1 MADARIFADLKADHD
16 RHRELLAQIASTASG
31 DAERDRL
38 FDVFRIEVSAHA
50 AAEEESLYAMMLGK
64 PDLRDDA
71 RHSVSEHKEI
81 DDFLG
86 ELSDLDSASD
96 TWRKTFDKMR
106 HRYEH
111 HIGEEEEEMFPAAAE
126 KLSDE
131 EEARLA
137 DVFEER
143 KPKEL
148 ERAEAEPAGS
158 DERE

>member
-1 MADARIFADLKADHD
+1 MADDRIFADLKADHD
-16 RHRELLAQIASTASG
+16 RHRELLAEIASTAAG

-38 FDVFRIEVSAHA
+38 FEVFRIEVSAHA

-81 DDFLG
+81 DDFFG
-86 ELSDLDSASD
+86 ELAELDSASD
-96 TWRKTFDKMR
+96 TWRKTFEKMR

-111 HIGEEEEEMFPAAAE
+111 HIDEEEEEMFPAAAE
-126 KLSDE
+126 ELSDD
-131 EEARLA
+131 EEAKLA
-137 DVFEER
+137 EVFEER
-143 KPKEL
+143 KPKEVA
-148 ERAEAEPAGS
+148 RAEAEPAGG

>member
-16 RHRELLAQIASTASG
+16 RHRELLAQIASTAAG

-38 FDVFRIEVSAHA
+38 FEAFRIEVSAHA

-81 DDFLG
+81 DDFFG
-86 ELSDLDSASD
+86 EMAEMDSASD

-111 HIGEEEEEMFPAAAE
+111 HIDEEEQDMFPAAAE
-126 KLSDE
+126 ELSDD
-131 EEARLA
+131 EEAKLA
-137 DVFEER
+137 QVFEER
-143 KPKEL
+143 KPAEL
-148 ERAEAEPAGS
+148 ERAEAEPAGG
-158 DERE
+158 DARE

>member
-16 RHRELLAQIASTASG
+16 RHRALLARIGEASG
-31 DAERDRL
+31 AGDERETL
-38 FDVFRIEVSAHA
+38 FEAFRIEVSAHA
-50 AAEEESLYAMMLGK
+50 AAEEESLYATMLAN
-64 PDLRDDA
+64 PELRDDA

-86 ELSDLDSASD
+86 ELAEIETASGA
-96 TWRKTFDKMR
+96 WLAKFKEMR

-111 HIGEEEEEMFPAAAE
+111 HIDEEEEEMFPAAAKE
-126 KLSDE
+126 LSGA

-137 DVFEER
+137 RIFETR

-148 ERAEAEPAGS
+148 ERAEATPPGS
-158 DERE
+158 DERD